1 MEQASQT
8 AQKQCSLLASLKS
21 VGTSLLT
28 FLRQDFTPI
37 WHSTFL
43 PERLCFP
50 ALISFPC
57 SGPFSKTGR
66 PNGTLHFN
74 PHCNWAGITP
84 PFKEDL
90 KTTTLSNH
98 KLWRLFILLL
108 FPPSKGKTLISFWWG
123 QSKQTKT
130 TTKWKKTKHSSHSYS
145 NGQQDKAPR
154 DGNSHAQQSFRMTAN
169 KYCSTRIFS
178 SRNLRG

>member
-84 PFKEDL
+84 PFKED
-90 KTTTLSNH
+90 H

-169 KYCSTRIFS
+169 KYCSARIFS